1 MAIDPKGA
9 DLKKFLQADDGKPI
23 VMLNLLRFR
32 EDGGRERYLQYA
44 AATAPFL
51 TKVGGEMLYFGKGH
65 EALVAEPGQAW
76 DAVLLVRYP
85 SRKAFLSMVADPEY
99 QKVTELRTSALSE
112 AVLQP
117 TTPLGG

>member
-9 DLKKFLQADDGKPI
+9 DLKKFFQADDGKPI
-23 VMLNLLRFR
+23 VMLHLLRSR
-32 EDGGRERYLQYA
+32 EDGGRERYAEYA
-44 AATAPFL
+44 RATGPFL
-51 TKVGGEMLYFGKGH
+51 AKVGGEMLYFGAGH

-99 QKVTELRTSALSE
+99 QKVTGIRTSALSE

-117 TTPLGG
+117 TTPFFG